1 MGDFKPPQFS
11 LDKAGSGQD
20 VPPPTA
26 IDLSIPIEAYAAS
39 TSHAMDPSL
48 ELGPELWDEVDR
60 ANATRVDQLNN
71 EFIDRQR
78 EILHTGDDA
87 FFKQTGRDAIL
98 NAPAIHARLESARQE
113 TLGRAAN
120 DVQREWLGET
130 LGKHKIVEH
139 FDIGG
144 HVGRQSLVWQ
154 KAVNRR
160 RLDNLNRQAG
170 VEYRIPGAVEALAN
184 ASESSARDHARA
196 SGHRPDCPEAQAE
209 VDIARSAVFRHAIE
223 GALAKG
229 AHTVA
234 FKLHERAKGKLIL
247 GDAKLLDKMIEAARE
262 MDVGKEYV
270 AKIAPTSAM
279 KNRSVAD
286 LDKMQAEA
294 TLRNNEDW
302 KDNTAQRGTNQHFIN
317 VQFAKAKRQV
327 EMDETKLA
335 QTVHDWLTTPGPDG
349 RLRTGR
355 PPFMTWAKLTWEE
368 RQAVDKILREN
379 VLLPAEGNNAQSVE
393 RQTLDMRP
401 HDDRPVI
408 EPTVGKMDGEASP
421 TLLPANA
428 GSPATTAGAAG
439 AAGESGFAKAV
450 RNLIRLTPLAGPAA
464 LAALPLMFIPTN
476 TQSETIDLG
485 PGLRARRRPGQRTV
499 EIEKLV
505 DKGIGS
511 QWETL
516 PVPAEIVNRP
526 DGRQVIGIDVDKLEQ
541 FVAPQTTSRL
551 RSQAVPAFPGQEP
564 PPPIPLVVEMR
575 IGTSTDGGVTTSVRE
590 ATKEEV
596 EEFCYNYP
604 HYKKIAEEAS
614 RRGEALGL
622 KKGLPHGLYVHKQ
635 VELEI
640 LKISQLQEILDELG
654 IQNLEPEFAVLN
666 GTPQSYNLKGSSR
679 LDVLEILRRKTICV
693 YDFKTGNARFP
704 DHTMHRYGQEAGKY
718 VRRKLGSG
726 YDRVYVIPVRVP

>member
-1 MGDFKPPQFS
+1 MGDFKLPQFS
-11 LDKAGSGQD
+11 LDEAGSGQD
-20 VPPPTA
+20 VPPLTA
-26 IDLSIPIEAYAAS
+26 NDLSIPVEAYAAS
-39 TSHAMDPSL
+39 TSYAIDPSL

-60 ANATRVDQLNN
+60 ANAARVDELNN
-71 EFIDRQR
+71 QFIDRQR
-78 EILHTGDDA
+78 EILHIGDDA

-98 NAPAIHARLESARQE
+98 NAPAIHARLAAARQE
-113 TLGRAAN
+113 TLGRASN

-130 LGKHKIVEH
+130 LDKHKIVEH
-139 FDIGG
+139 FDIGD
-144 HVGRQSLVWQ
+144 HVGRQSLAWQ
-154 KAVNRR
+154 RSINRR
-160 RLDNLNRQAG
+160 RLDLLNRQAG
-170 VEYRIPGAVEALAN
+170 IDHADPRMIEALAH

-196 SGHRPDCPEAQAE
+196 SGHRPDSPEAQAE

-229 AHTVA
+229 AHAVA
-234 FKLHERAKGKLIL
+234 IKLHERAKGKLIP

-294 TLRNNEDW
+294 TTRNNEDW
-302 KDNTAQRGTNQHFIN
+302 KDNEAQRGTNQHFIN

-327 EMDETKLA
+327 EVDETKLA

-368 RQAVDKILREN
+368 QQAVDSILKEN
-379 VLLPAEGNNAQSVE
+379 VLRPADGNNAQGVE
-393 RQTLDMRP
+393 RQILGVSP
-401 HDDRPVI
+401 HDDRPFV
-408 EPTVGKMDGEASP
+408 EPTVGKMDGDALP

-428 GSPATTAGAAG
+428 GSPAATAGGAG

-476 TQSETIDLG
+476 SQSETIDLG

-516 PVPAEIVNRP
+516 PVPAEIVNQP

-541 FVAPQTTSRL
+541 FVAPQTASRL

-564 PPPIPLVVEMR
+564 PLPLPLVLEMR

-604 HYKKIAEEAS
+604 HYQKIAEEAS
-614 RRGEALGL
+614 RRVEALGL
-622 KKGLPHGLYVHKQ
+622 KKGFPHGLYVHKQ
-635 VELEI
+635 AELDI
-640 LKISQLQEILDELG
+640 LKMSKVKEIMDELG
-654 IQNLEPEFAVLN
+654 IEELRPEFALLE
-666 GTPQSYNLKGSSR
+666 GRPQSYSVKGVSK
-679 LDVLEILRRKTICV
+679 LDVLEILRKKTICV
-693 YDFKTGNARFP
+693 YDFKTGRARFP
-704 DHTMHRYGQEAGKY
+704 DQTIRRYGREAGEY
-718 VRRKLGSG
+718 SRWLGRNG
-726 YDRVYVIPVRVP
+726 YDRIYVIPIHVP